1 MFVMILVLVLIGL
14 VAATFGSLVGL
25 GGGIILV
32 PGLIFLGPAF
42 LEQDISSQTAVA
54 TSLAVL
60 IFTSLS
66 STLAYR
72 KVKRVD
78 WRSGLLLFVTSGP
91 ASMLGAALTQSF
103 KNDSFQL
110 VFGFFMLFMA
120 LLMVVKERMKPL
132 HINWKT
138 KRSFVDGAGITHEYG
153 QNIALMLVIGFMV
166 GCISGLFGIGGGS
179 LFVPLMVL
187 LFRFPPHIATATS
200 MFVIFLS
207 SILGT
212 TVHAYNGA
220 VDWWLVLVLAPSAW
234 IGGKIGASIANRMSG
249 KGLLLLLRLT
259 LFVLAIRMVVSGF
272 MGGS

>member
-1 MFVMILVLVLIGL
+1 MEITILLLAIIGL
-14 VAATFGSLVGL
+14 AAATFGSIVGL

-32 PGLIFLGPAF
+32 PGLIYLGPLMLGKTIDA
-42 LEQDISSQTAVA
+42 QVAVA

-78 WRSGLLLFVTSGP
+78 WRSGIIYFITSGP
-91 ASMLGAALTQSF
+91 ASMLGAALTQQF
-103 KNDSFQL
+103 KNQSFEL
-110 VFGFFMLFMA
+110 AFGFFMLAMA
-120 LLMVVKERMKPL
+120 ILMVMKDKMKPL
-132 HINWKT
+132 NIRWSQT
-138 KRSFVDGAGITHEYG
+138 KQFTDGAGVTSEYG
-153 QNIALMLVIGFMV
+153 QHVWVMLLIGFMV
-166 GCISGLFGIGGGS
+166 GLVSGLFGIGGGS

-187 LFRFPPHIATATS
+187 LFRYPAHVATATS

-212 TVHAYNGA
+212 TVHAWNGS
-220 VDWWLVLVLAPSAW
+220 VDWLLVAILAPSAW
-234 IGGKIGASIANRMSG
+234 IGGKLGAMIANKMSG

-259 LFVLAIRMVVSGF
+259 LLILSIRMIVSGLLA
-272 MGGS
+272 G